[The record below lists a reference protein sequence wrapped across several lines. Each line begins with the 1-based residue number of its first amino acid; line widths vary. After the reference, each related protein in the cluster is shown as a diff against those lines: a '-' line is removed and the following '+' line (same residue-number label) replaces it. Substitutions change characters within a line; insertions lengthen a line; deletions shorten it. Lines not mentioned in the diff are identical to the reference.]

1 MFVIRKHKERH
12 TCKREGTGEIWSLSL
27 PLQRGPGPS
36 SEDPGELGADPGR
49 VIFSPASTPRWPRRD
64 ALGFLRTQ
72 EAPPAW
78 GGGLDFHVPA
88 MIPQSMCEDSAGW
101 APRGPGADPG
111 LIKGKIAACP
121 DR

>member
-1 MFVIRKHKERH
+1 MRKR
-12 TCKREGTGEIWSLSL
+12 GWGNPALSL
-27 PLQRGPGPS
+27 PLQRGPGHS
-36 SEDPGELGADPGR
+36 SEDPGEVGADPDR
-49 VIFSPASTPRWPRRD
+49 VFFSPASPYAHGSSIPRRPRRD

-88 MIPQSMCEDSAGW
+88 MIPQSMCKDSAGW
-101 APRGPGADPG
+101 APRGPGAEPG